1 MSDII
6 MIQAHHL
13 TKQFPA
19 RPSSPAVTALS
30 SLNLTIKK
38 GTLTALIGP
47 DGAGKTTFMRL
58 VCGLLQSDSG
68 SLSVCGYD
76 VQQSPQAVQDR
87 IGYMPQKFGLY
98 EDLSVME
105 NLTLYADIHS
115 VPPDLRQKHFRE
127 LLDLTG
133 LSPFTARPAGKLSG
147 GMKQKLGLACTLVST
162 PDLLLLDEPTVG
174 VDPLSRRELWHIL
187 HTLSEEKSLT
197 VLVNTSYIE
206 EAEQCQYA
214 YILHK
219 GQLLADGTPESLLQY
234 ARGRCYAVRV
244 PQGMPPRFIQSWLLD
259 DRHVVMDAVPEGSQ
273 VRFTVSSR
281 PAA

>member
-1 MSDII
+1 

-133 LSPFTARPAGKLSG
+133 LSPLYGPSGREIIGRHETETGAG
-147 GMKQKLGLACTLVST
+147 MY
-162 PDLLLLDEPTVG
+162 P
-174 VDPLSRRELWHIL
+174 RI
-187 HTLSEEKSLT
+187 
-197 VLVNTSYIE
+197 
-206 EAEQCQYA
+206 YA
-214 YILHK
+214 
-219 GQLLADGTPESLLQY
+219 GSVA
-234 ARGRCYAVRV
+234 
-244 PQGMPPRFIQSWLLD
+244 PR
-259 DRHVVMDAVPEGSQ
+259 
-273 VRFTVSSR
+273 
-281 PAA
+281 